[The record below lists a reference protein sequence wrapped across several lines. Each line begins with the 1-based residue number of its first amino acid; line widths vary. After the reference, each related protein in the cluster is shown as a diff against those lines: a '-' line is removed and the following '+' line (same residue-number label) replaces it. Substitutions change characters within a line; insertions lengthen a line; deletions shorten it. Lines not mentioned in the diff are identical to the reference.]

1 MNTLA
6 WRLQNPIGLFF
17 GGASPMVSG
26 GMTKEETDAV
36 LAEQRA
42 YAEKADIAR
51 ETRLAEYEK
60 NRLASEE
67 SLIAAQKAAEQAKIT
82 AQQDAE
88 AMLSDEGKA
97 SDLSKL
103 QETDK
108 LSSNFYESLYKGAGY
123 IPVNEDQTSGMT
135 NDQITAALKQYRT
148 QAL

>member
-17 GGASPMVSG
+17 GGAPTISG
-26 GMTKEETDAV
+26 GMTKAETDAV
-36 LAEQRA
+36 LAEQRQ

-82 AQQDAE
+82 SQQDSE
-88 AMLSDEGKA
+88 KMLSDEGKA
-97 SDLSKL
+97 VDLSKL
-103 QETDK
+103 QASDK
-108 LSSNFYESLYKGAGY
+108 LSSNFYESIYKGIGSV
-123 IPVNEDQTSGMT
+123 PVGENQTSGMT
-135 NDQITAALKQYRT
+135 SDQITAALKQYKT
-148 QAL
+148 QAF

>member
-17 GGASPMVSG
+17 GGGPTISG
-26 GMTKEETDAV
+26 GMTKDETDAV
-36 LAEQRA
+36 LAEQRQ

-82 AQQDAE
+82 SQQDAE
-88 AMLSDEGKA
+88 KMLSDEGKA

-103 QETDK
+103 QATDK
-108 LSSNFYESLYKGAGY
+108 LSSNFYESLYKGAGSV
-123 IPVNEDQTSGMT
+123 PANEDETSSMT
-135 NDQITAALKQYRT
+135 SEQITAALKQYKT
-148 QAL
+148 QAF